1 MIEWISQHGG
11 YALLLVFFIAFTGIG
26 VWAYLPVNRSKL
38 EQHRNI
44 PFRETE

>member
-1 MIEWISQHGG
+1 MIEWISQFSG
-11 YALLLVFFIAFTGIG
+11 YVLLLVFFTAFTGIWI
-26 VWAYLPVNRSKL
+26 WAYLPANRNKL